1 MTSINTVAA
10 TMAGNPVF
18 TSETY
23 VSDAMSERALLAA
36 ELVMTLPDRETW
48 QARYFET
55 AKTQGYP
62 VADAWLIVATAHLM
76 E

>member
-1 MTSINTVAA
+1 MTHTVAA

-18 TSETY
+18 TSEAY

-36 ELVMTLPDRETW
+36 ELVMALPDRETW

-55 AKTQGYP
+55 AEAQGYL